1 MIASTGFEALGTTVT
16 VAVGDAGALDEARDR
31 LAAQLAELDAACS
44 RFRADSELR
53 RIPPGREAQ
62 VSPLLAQA
70 VAVALDVAADTGG
83 LVVPT
88 LGASLAAAGYDRT
101 FRLVR
106 RRDRWTF
113 APVRPEPDAWRAVR
127 VDVDACTLHVPE
139 HVDLDL
145 GATAKAFAADRA
157 AELLAEALDCGVLV
171 SLGGDIAVA
180 GDGPSAGWPVLV
192 AEDHASPLHA
202 SGPRIAIRTGGLAT
216 SSTAVRRW
224 QTDRGAAHHLID
236 PRTGEP
242 AVTPWRTV
250 TVAATSCVAANAATL
265 AAFLLREDAPAF
277 LAARGLHARLV
288 AESGAVSYTGD
299 WPREELAA

>member
-1 MIASTGFEALGTTVT
+1 VIASTAFAALGTTAT
-16 VAVGDAGALDEARDR
+16 VAVEDAGKLDEARDR

-44 RFRADSELR
+44 RFRPDSELV
-53 RIPPGREAQ
+53 Q
-62 VSPLLAQA
+62 VPAGVATPVSRLLAQT

-106 RRDRWTF
+106 LRDGWTF
-113 APVRPEPDAWRAVR
+113 TPVRPDPEAWRSVH
-127 VDVDACTLHVPE
+127 VDVEACTLHVPE
-139 HVDLDL
+139 GVELDL

-157 AELLAEALDCGVLV
+157 AVLLAAALGCGVLV
-171 SLGGDIAVA
+171 SLGGDVAVA
-180 GDGPSAGWPVLV
+180 GDCPPAGWPVLI
-192 AEDHASPLHA
+192 AEDHASPLDA
-202 SGPRIAIRTGGLAT
+202 SGPRVAIRTGGLAT

-224 QTDRGAAHHLID
+224 QTDRGAAHHVID

-250 TVAATSCVAANAATL
+250 TVAATSCVAANAAAL
-265 AAFLLREDAPAF
+265 AAILLGHDAPAF
-277 LAARGLHARLV
+277 LAARRLHTRLV
-288 AESGAVSYTGD
+288 AETGAVSYTGD